1 MNLSTDAVKI
11 TVDFSRKEG
20 KIKPVHGVGQPPFYG
35 TDFDMFHY
43 LEEAGIPFSRLHD
56 VGGFLGGGRYVD
68 VPNLFRDF
76 DADPEDPAS
85 YDFVFTDLL
94 VTALVENSVEPF
106 FRLGVSIENECTRK
120 AYRLDPPGDNLKW
133 ARICEGI
140 IRHYTQGWADGFH
153 YDIRYWEIWN
163 EPDNYEE
170 VLENQMWR
178 GTKEQFYALYGVAS
192 RYLKERFPHLK
203 IGGYGSCGFYAAWGK
218 KEAVAE
224 AASSPRMEYFLTFFE
239 GFLAYVKENDC
250 PLDFFSWH
258 SYDGVQANLFY
269 AAYARR
275 RLDEEGFTHTEHTL
289 NEWNCEV
296 NMRGTSRHGAVTAA
310 MLLAMQN
317 SSLDSAMFYDAR
329 YGVSVYGSL
338 FHPLTAGPFP
348 AYYSFLGF
356 GQLYRLGR
364 QVAAASDREDVYVVA
379 AREDREGDL
388 GGRKMG
394 YVMIA
399 NLSGEDIPLEVV
411 LEEGRKAAQETC
423 RITECRVMDQTRVW
437 ETCALPGMLTQDMV
451 LCIQVEGV
459 FLM

>member
-1 MNLSTDAVKI
+1 M
-11 TVDFSRKEG
+11 
-20 KIKPVHGVGQPPFYG
+20 
-35 TDFDMFHY
+35 
-43 LEEAGIPFSRLHD
+43 
-56 VGGFLGGGRYVD
+56 
-68 VPNLFRDF
+68 
-76 DADPEDPAS
+76 
-85 YDFVFTDLL
+85 
-94 VTALVENSVEPF
+94 
-106 FRLGVSIENECTRK
+106 
-120 AYRLDPPGDNLKW
+120 
-133 ARICEGI
+133 
-140 IRHYTQGWADGFH
+140 
-153 YDIRYWEIWN
+153 
-163 EPDNYEE
+163 
-170 VLENQMWR
+170 
-178 GTKEQFYALYGVAS
+178 
-192 RYLKERFPHLK
+192 K

>member
-1 MNLSTDAVKI
+1 MNLSTDTVKI

-76 DADPEDPAS
+76 DADPFDPAS

-94 VTALVENSVEPF
+94 ITALVKSGVEPF
-106 FRLGVSIENECTRK
+106 FRLGVSIENECMKK
-120 AYRLDPPGDNLKW
+120 AYRLDPPKDNLKW
-133 ARICEGI
+133 AQICEGI
-140 IRHYTQGWADGFH
+140 IRHYTQGWADGFA

-170 VLENQMWR
+170 VPENQMWR

-203 IGGYGSCGFYAAWGK
+203 IGGYGSCGFYAARGR

-269 AAYARR
+269 AEYARR
-275 RLDEEGFTHTEHTL
+275 RLDEEGFVHTEHTL

-296 NMRGTSRHGAVTAA
+296 GMRGTSRHAAVTAA
-310 MLLAMQN
+310 MLLGLQD

-329 YGVSVYGSL
+329 YGVSVYGGL
-338 FHPLTAGPFP
+338 FHPLTAEPFP

-356 GQLYRLGR
+356 GRLYRLGQ
-364 QVAAASDREDVYVVA
+364 QVAAVSDREDVYVVA
-379 AREDREGDL
+379 ARGKGE
-388 GGRKMG
+388 G
-394 YVMIA
+394 YVMVA
-399 NLSGEDIPLEVV
+399 NLSGEDIRLRAV
-411 LEEGRKAAQETC
+411 LEDGKIAGHETC
-423 RITECRVMDQTRVW
+423 GIRECRVIDQTRTW
-437 ETCALPGMLTQDMV
+437 EICALPDVLAKDMV
-451 LCIQVEGV
+451 LCVGVEFV
-459 FLM
+459 SI

>member
-1 MNLSTDAVKI
+1 MNLSTDTVKI

-76 DADPEDPAS
+76 DADPFDPAS

-94 VTALVENSVEPF
+94 ITALVESGVEPF
-106 FRLGVSIENECTRK
+106 FRLGVSIENECMKK
-120 AYRLDPPGDNLKW
+120 AYRLDPPKDNLKW
-133 ARICEGI
+133 AQICEGI
-140 IRHYTQGWADGFH
+140 IRHYTQGWADGFA

-203 IGGYGSCGFYAAWGK
+203 IGGYGSCGFYAARGR

-269 AAYARR
+269 AEYARR
-275 RLDEEGFTHTEHTL
+275 RLDEEGFVHTEHTL

-296 NMRGTSRHGAVTAA
+296 GMRGTSRHAAVTAA
-310 MLLAMQN
+310 MLLGLQD
-317 SSLDSAMFYDAR
+317 SSLDL
-329 YGVSVYGSL
+329 SL
-338 FHPLTAGPFP
+338 IH
-348 AYYSFLGF
+348 
-356 GQLYRLGR
+356 
-364 QVAAASDREDVYVVA
+364 
-379 AREDREGDL
+379 
-388 GGRKMG
+388 
-394 YVMIA
+394 I
-399 NLSGEDIPLEVV
+399 
-411 LEEGRKAAQETC
+411 
-423 RITECRVMDQTRVW
+423 
-437 ETCALPGMLTQDMV
+437 
-451 LCIQVEGV
+451 
-459 FLM
+459 